1 MTNFYPRPPRG
12 GRRTCLYEAGRDE
25 DISIHALREEGDAA
39 VVLEDYE
46 ETKFLST
53 PSARRATRTGIRLP
67 RSMGN
72 FYPRPPRGGRPDTND
87 SRLGPEHFYPRP
99 PRGGR
104 HKHLERRLR
113 ASKFLST
120 PSARRATVVPCCLR
134 TLLPN
139 FYPRP
144 PRGGRPAQLARAS
157 AAEAISIHALR
168 EEGDFLRGQSSCARA
183 NFYPRPPR
191 GGRRHSGGSYRQRT
205 DFYPRPPRGGR
216 PNGLVAFANGYIFL
230 STPSAKRATRC
241 LSCHLFNFTF
251 LSTPSARRATS
262 SAPGSSSS
270 TMISIHALREEG
282 DAGTTI
288 SAAKGTYFYPRP
300 PRGGRP

>member
-1 MTNFYPRPPRG
+1 MWTARTSLPKYFYPRPPRG

-46 ETKFLST
+46 ET
-53 PSARRATRTGIRLP
+53 
-67 RSMGN
+67 
-72 FYPRPPRGGRPDTND
+72 
-87 SRLGPEHFYPRP
+87 
-99 PRGGR
+99 
-104 HKHLERRLR
+104 
-113 ASKFLST
+113 KFLST

-168 EEGDFLRGQSSCARA
+168 EEGD
-183 NFYPRPPR
+183 
-191 GGRRHSGGSYRQRT
+191 RT
-205 DFYPRPPRGGR
+205 DTYFAGMPR
-216 PNGLVAFANGYIFL
+216 
-230 STPSAKRATRC
+230 
-241 LSCHLFNFTF
+241 
-251 LSTPSARRATS
+251 
-262 SAPGSSSS
+262 
-270 TMISIHALREEG
+270 ISIHALREEG

-300 PRGGRP
+300 PRGGRPGAATPSRTPCSISIHALREEGDLGRTAFCMELDEFLSTPSARRATFVVDDGHLEALISIHALREEGDGILRDDPAGASQFLSTPSARRATR